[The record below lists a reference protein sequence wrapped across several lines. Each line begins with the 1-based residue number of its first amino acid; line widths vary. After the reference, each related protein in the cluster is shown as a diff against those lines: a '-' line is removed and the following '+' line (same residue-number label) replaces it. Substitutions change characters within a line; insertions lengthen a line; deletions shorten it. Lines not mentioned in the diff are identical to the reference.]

1 MSNNPLD
8 REILAENYRHPQN
21 TGKPE
26 RFTHRHDLANRT
38 CGDEISVYLH
48 VTSDTLQKINY
59 EARACALC
67 IASASIL
74 SQELV
79 NMPLEELAKWEET
92 DVEKLLDSQL
102 SISRV
107 KCALLPL
114 RAIQQALG
122 LRPPA
127 AEF

>member
-1 MSNNPLD
+1 MSNNPLA

-26 RFTHRHDLANRT
+26 HFTHSHDLANRT
-38 CGDEISVYLH
+38 CGDEITVYLN
-48 VTSDTLQKINY
+48 VKNDTLASVNY
-59 EARACALC
+59 DARACALC

-79 NMPLEELAKWEET
+79 NMPLTELAKWEET

-122 LRPPA
+122 LRPAA